1 MNKQEVRQSVI
12 KTSGRGFEALLFLVT
27 LLWGTTF
34 VAQSVAMDDLP
45 PFSYVFARFLV
56 SGVILLCVTL
66 CRDGLRKLR
75 KQPSVPCDRRQTLL
89 GGAITGAA
97 LFAAS
102 IVQQMGLVTTTVG
115 EASFINT
122 FYIILVPV
130 AGVFFGIKA
139 TGRLWIGVLI
149 SLAGLYLI
157 SVEQGLHVTTGNAYV
172 FLGAILFTVQILVID
187 HFSQNADLMWYAV
200 IEFFV
205 IAILSLLL
213 SLLFEQATWQQYRA
227 ALIPI
232 LYAGIVSGAFCY
244 TMQNVCQK
252 HLDPTLASLIM
263 GTEAVF
269 ATISGYLILHETL
282 SLRKLIG
289 CGLVLIAV
297 AIVLTSGKK
306 VLTVEGEQ
314 IECYDISE
322 K

>member
-1 MNKQEVRQSVI
+1 MNKQVVNRLKI
-12 KTSGRGFEALLFLVT
+12 KTSGKGYEALLFLVT

-66 CRDGLRKLR
+66 CRDGLRKLCKHPPVR
-75 KQPSVPCDRRQTLL
+75 CDRRQTVL

-139 TGRLWIGVLI
+139 KSRLWIGVLI
-149 SLAGLYLI
+149 SLAGLFLI

-205 IAILSLLL
+205 IAILSLVL
-213 SLLFEQATWQQYRA
+213 SLLFEQAAWPQYRA
-227 ALIPI
+227 VLIPI

-282 SLRKLIG
+282 SARKLIG
-289 CGLVLIAV
+289 CGLVLASV
-297 AIVLTSGKK
+297 AIVLTSKK
-306 VLTVEGEQ
+306 
-314 IECYDISE
+314 

>member
-12 KTSGRGFEALLFLVT
+12 KSSGRGFEALLFLVT

-45 PFSYVFARFLV
+45 PFSYVFAPFLV

-75 KQPSVPCDRRQTLL
+75 KQQPVPCDRRQTLL
-89 GGAITGAA
+89 GGTITGAA

-157 SVEQGLHVTTGNAYV
+157 SVEQGLHVSTGNAYV

-306 VLTVEGEQ
+306 VLTVEGE
-314 IECYDISE
+314 
-322 K
+322 